1 LPVPVRLDVCGV
13 LLALSA
19 TFNFPV
25 LVPVAVGLNTTLM
38 VQLVLAARLAPQVV
52 VETLKSPVVEITM
65 LESVTLW
72 LFLSVNVFGRL
83 VVPTVCAAYVA
94 LPGVNVTGAM
104 PVPDSGTVCGLFEA
118 LSLIVML
125 PVRVPTCVGVKV
137 TLMMQFAPAA
147 SVLPQGFVLVTGAK
161 SPLTT
166 MLLMFSVELPVLVSL
181 TVFPVAV
188 VPTTVLPNTSEV
200 GVSVTTGPLA
210 VTVRAIVV
218 VGFKL
223 PDVPVIVTVEFPV
236 AAVALAVSV
245 KVLVEVVGFG
255 TNPAVTP
262 LGRPE
267 ADNATLPLKPFDGT
281 TVIVLVP
288 WFPWLMVR
296 LLGTAVSVKFGLPVQ
311 PGKVKVPIAVLQLNP
326 LFTPVAFR
334 YSSENQKVQSSVG
347 STVIEL

>member
-1 LPVPVRLDVCGV
+1 LPVPVRLEVCGL

-72 LFLSVNVFGRL
+72 LFLRVNVFGRL
-83 VVPTVCAAYVA
+83 VVPTVWAAYVA

-104 PVPDSGTVCGLFEA
+104 PVPDSGTVCGLFAA

-125 PVRVPTCVGVKV
+125 PVRAPSWVGVKV

-147 SVLPQGFVLVTGAK
+147 SVLPQGFGLVAGAK

-166 MLLMFSVELPVLVSL
+166 MLLMFSVELPVFA
-181 TVFPVAV
+181 TVTLLAVVV
-188 VPTTVLPNTSEV
+188 VPTTVLANTSDV
-200 GVSVTTGPLA
+200 GVSVTTGPLG
-210 VTVRAIVV
+210 VTVRVTVV
-218 VGFKL
+218 VAVKL
-223 PDVPVIVTVEFPV
+223 PDVPVIVTVEVPV

-245 KVLVEVVGFG
+245 NVLVEVVGFG
-255 TNPAVTP
+255 LNPAVTP
-262 LGRPE
+262 LGIPV
-267 ADNATLPLKPFDGT
+267 ADNITLPLKPFDGT
-281 TVIVLVP
+281 TVMVLVP
-288 WFPWLMVR
+288 LLPWLTVR
-296 LLGTAVSVKFGLPVQ
+296 VLGTAVRVKFGPPEQLVNANDPMF
-311 PGKVKVPIAVLQLNP
+311 VLQLK
-326 LFTPVAFR
+326 LPVVFS
-334 YSSENQKVQSSVG
+334 YWSTYQKVQSSLG
-347 STVIEL
+347 STCMAV